1 MLEEEMQ
8 GQSEGQALHRIAI
21 EPEAQRT
28 EEEGIEGLRPVA
40 FTPLEELTHGRDLAG
55 EAATRETGEPHTALF
70 FGDGCEV
77 VSAGEL
83 CLCREQS
90 SSLGAKLFGHHQE
103 AGR

>member
-1 MLEEEMQ
+1 MQ
-8 GQSEGQALHRIAI
+8 GQGEGQALHRIAI

-28 EEEGIEGLRPVA
+28 EEERIESLCPVA
-40 FTPLEELTHGRDLAG
+40 FAPLEELTHGRDLAE

-77 VSAGEL
+77 VCAGKL
-83 CLCREQS
+83 CLCGEEG

>member
-1 MLEEEMQ
+1 M
-8 GQSEGQALHRIAI
+8 
-21 EPEAQRT
+21 
-28 EEEGIEGLRPVA
+28 
-40 FTPLEELTHGRDLAG
+40 
-55 EAATRETGEPHTALF
+55 ALF

-83 CLCREQS
+83 SLCGEEG